1 MVRTYPDLAAAANRV
16 VNCGVQL
23 GMNRTTSSFSRSRIR
38 AAAAVATIAVLA
50 VGAATATAQSAS
62 ESAYGPDPTTPA
74 TEAAAAEGTAA
85 AAEGTAAAAEGTA
98 AAMDPNA
105 LVHFVESP
113 LGTILVDQEGF
124 TLYAFLNDTDGE
136 STCTGDCLA
145 NWPAVVVEGDLN
157 VGSLDPAQF
166 STVENAEAGTM
177 LKMGDW
183 PLYRFAGDAAP
194 GDING
199 QGVGEVWYVVGP
211 LGVPASLVNTRETS
225 AGPILVDAAGM
236 TLYAFLNDT
245 EGESTCTGDCLANWP
260 AAVVGEHD
268 TSVLDPALW
277 STVENPEAGAMLKI
291 GDWPLYTFTPDEAPG
306 DVNGQGVGE
315 VWYAVSPEGSIIEG
329 EITVAEFAAAPT
341 GTEPAGTEPAGTAP
355 ATTG

>member
-1 MVRTYPDLAAAANRV
+1 
-16 VNCGVQL
+16 
-23 GMNRTTSSFSRSRIR
+23 MNRTRNPSSKAHRRT
-38 AAAAVATIAVLA
+38 AAAITAIGVLGA
-50 VGAATATAQSAS
+50 GAATAAADFT
-62 ESAYGPDPTTPA
+62 YGPDPTPPA

-85 AAEGTAAAAEGTA
+85 MTEGTA
-98 AAMDPNA
+98 DPNA
-105 LVHFVESP
+105 VVRTAETH

-124 TLYAFLNDTDGE
+124 TLYAFLNDTEGE

-145 NWPAVVVEGDLN
+145 NWPAVPAPEGDLN
-157 VGSLDPAQF
+157 VGNLDPAMF
-166 STVENAEAGTM
+166 STVENPEAGPM

-183 PLYRFAGDAAP
+183 PLYRFAGDQAP
-194 GDING
+194 GDVNG

-211 LGVPASLVNTRETS
+211 SGIAASLVNTRETS
-225 AGPILVDAAGM
+225 AGPILVNAEGM

-260 AAVVGEHD
+260 AAVIGEHD

-277 STVENPEAGAMLKI
+277 TTVENPEAGAMLKVA
-291 GDWPLYTFTPDEAPG
+291 DWPLYTFAGDEAPG

-315 VWYAVSPEGSIIEG
+315 VWYAVAPDGSTVDG
-329 EITVAEFAAAPT
+329 EVTVAEFAAPAPT
-341 GTEPAGTEPAGTAP
+341 DTAPAGTEPAGTEPMGTAT

>member
-1 MVRTYPDLAAAANRV
+1 
-16 VNCGVQL
+16 
-23 GMNRTTSSFSRSRIR
+23 MNRTRISSSKVRRR
-38 AAAAVATIAVLA
+38 VAAAIAAIGVLAGGVATA
-50 VGAATATAQSAS
+50 GASNAAFNP
-62 ESAYGPDPTTPA
+62 AYGPEPTDPAEAAGVAAA
-74 TEAAAAEGTAA
+74 TETTTAA
-85 AAEGTAAAAEGTA
+85 TEDTAAVTEATA
-98 AAMDPNA
+98 DPNA
-105 LVHFVESP
+105 LVHMAETS

-145 NWPAVVVEGDLN
+145 NWPAVVVEGELN
-157 VGSLDPAQF
+157 VGNLDPAQF
-166 STVENAEAGTM
+166 STVENPEAGPM

-194 GDING
+194 GDMNG

-211 LGVPASLVNTRETS
+211 LGVPASLVNTRE
-225 AGPILVDAAGM
+225 
-236 TLYAFLNDT
+236 
-245 EGESTCTGDCLANWP
+245 
-260 AAVVGEHD
+260 

-291 GDWPLYTFTPDEAPG
+291 GDWPLYTFTPDAAPG

-315 VWYAVSPEGSIIEG
+315 VWYAVAPDGTLIEG
-329 EITVAEFAAAPT
+329 DITVTEFAPAPA
-341 GTEPAGTEPAGTAP
+341 GTAPAGTEPAGTAP